1 MLLDDLAMIPVGL
14 FAGSFAMQTHVSY
27 VGLVSGLSLFAADR
41 RVPRDSVRRRA
52 VGSLRPCGT
61 RRPRRDRGRS
71 FRPLGAAGDR
81 SVRAHARQ
89 HDDPLGLL
97 HRAPRATVGPR
108 EGLDLLLRQLDPWR
122 LLTESLSAD
131 IQPGDVEGSLVAG
144 SLLVAVWAAATFVA
158 WRLRLRT
165 VLALDAVI
173 GVALALGTLSAARIF
188 GIRFYYLLLWAWGL
202 AALMLFAIH
211 GQW

>member
-1 MLLDDLAMIPVGL
+1 MLVLLWVPPVIDQFVHTPGNL
-14 FAGSFAMQTHVSY
+14 TTLWDYFT
-27 VGLVSGLSLFAADR
+27 
-41 RVPRDSVRRRA
+41 
-52 VGSLRPCGT
+52 
-61 RRPRRDRGRS
+61 
-71 FRPLGAAGDR
+71 
-81 SVRAHARQ
+81 
-89 HDDPLGLL
+89 
-97 HRAPRATVGPR
+97 APPEATVGPR

-202 AALMLFAIH
+202 TALMLLAI
-211 GQW
+211 GWTVAAAVARVVPAE